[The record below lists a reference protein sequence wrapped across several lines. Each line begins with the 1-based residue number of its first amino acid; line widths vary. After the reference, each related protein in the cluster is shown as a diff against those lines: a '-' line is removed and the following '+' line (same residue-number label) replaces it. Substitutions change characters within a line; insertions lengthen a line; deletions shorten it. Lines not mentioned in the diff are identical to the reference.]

1 MCNCSIYGLCSLWTM
16 CPVYFV
22 HPMFYI
28 LFYVNIVKAVQ
39 TDIYVDCK
47 SIYCIPYM
55 GIIFYKGWCL
65 CPLILLVIFY
75 LGPCEIRCIF
85 MLTRIHQSWYGDGAG
100 AGEYPYHPHPHHPL
114 PSTTHYPLLP
124 PTTPTYTII
133 PLNLCI
139 HWLIG
144 LKANE
149 PI

>member
-16 CPVYFV
+16 YPVYFV

-28 LFYVNIVKAVQ
+28 LLYVNIVKAVQ

-100 AGEYPYHPHPHHPL
+100 AGEYPYHPHPYHPL
-114 PSTTHYPLLP
+114 PP
-124 PTTPTYTII
+124 PPPYDPYLYHNTIKLVHLFLTPNII
-133 PLNLCI
+133 NCLELSYI
-139 HWLIG
+139 M
-144 LKANE
+144 
-149 PI
+149 